1 MFAGG
6 SGIAPFRSF
15 WQERLA
21 TGAVGRNILFLGV
34 QSRKKFVYEDELR
47 DHVRYDGLEL
57 HTAFSRDSKGL
68 SYDSYTRDLVEKETE
83 PRYLDAVIA
92 EKRNLICDLIMS
104 TKQGGLGG
112 YLYICGSVSVYETVI
127 RGVTKAIYQA
137 RAVTQKSA
145 EALVATAFAER
156 RFMLDIFMTPRAMSF
171 NEPII
176 PLSTLARNTG
186 HRDGSKTWIGV
197 HGAVYDVTDFL
208 PIHPG
213 GSLIVAASAGLD
225 ASKTFDEIA
234 HTSNPEVMS
243 LLSKYFI
250 GYLAPKP
257 NFQSPELG
265 ALYDGW
271 QDYLRT
277 SVESLTTLSFE
288 VKAILADANIW
299 FSGGMLNM
307 GGVRKLY
314 QFQSRLMQDGF
325 TTLFGSK

>member
-1 MFAGG
+1 
-6 SGIAPFRSF
+6 
-15 WQERLA
+15 
-21 TGAVGRNILFLGV
+21 
-34 QSRKKFVYEDELR
+34 
-47 DHVRYDGLEL
+47 
-57 HTAFSRDSKGL
+57 
-68 SYDSYTRDLVEKETE
+68 
-83 PRYLDAVIA
+83 
-92 EKRNLICDLIMS
+92 
-104 TKQGGLGG
+104 
-112 YLYICGSVSVYETVI
+112 
-127 RGVTKAIYQA
+127 
-137 RAVTQKSA
+137 
-145 EALVATAFAER
+145 
-156 RFMLDIFMTPRAMSF
+156 
-171 NEPII
+171 
-176 PLSTLARNTG
+176 
-186 HRDGSKTWIGV
+186 
-197 HGAVYDVTDFL
+197 VYDVTDFL